1 MNEKAQPRSGISLAK
16 CWQSEAGALI
26 FQASI
31 TIERSAAKEK
41 GFLVINPANHGSP
54 VLFFKEKSLETMH
67 ANAAAAI
74 IRKYCPSARIELIAL
89 GETKEQT
96 PFLRLTLKAPNHHG
110 SVLIVVSG
118 KPDLQIDVILDGQS
132 LVRLQSQ
139 KTFTVRK
146 PAPKYFLDA
155 IDLDQEQY
163 EFWLNSLMP
172 DASDPTAPS
181 DQQQTAL
188 SLEHRQA
195 RDKIARRLKTL
206 RKTLAQDLAKLPT
219 HDSITNTKDDARL
232 LSSYLWLVKPGSHQ
246 LELDAAQTGQQP
258 RTIQLNPDKS
268 AGENLERLYVQ
279 VKKLERALI
288 LQGERTRKLKD
299 QIEQF
304 EAALS
309 QLKNPN
315 NLMPQSEINPLLA
328 TLGLAKAKSSNRP
341 TKPPKASKSGLCRK
355 FLLAEQV
362 LLNLGRDA
370 KESDQIVK
378 SARSSDWWVHIAGG
392 GRGSHVIISGLPS
405 KASLPAHIA
414 RAAGILALHFSERS
428 NACEGEV
435 YCTRRQFIRKQKGLA
450 PGLWLVDKSET
461 ILIRYTPSDVA
472 DIFSKELRDGIQRHK
487 AID

>member
-1 MNEKAQPRSGISLAK
+1 MNEKAQHSFGLSLAK

-31 TIERSAAKEK
+31 TIESSAPKEK

-54 VLFFKEKSLETMH
+54 VLFFKEKPLETMH
-67 ANAAAAI
+67 ANGAAAI
-74 IRKYCPSARIELIAL
+74 IRKHCPSARIDAIAL

-96 PFLRLTLKAPNHHG
+96 SFLRLTLKAPNHLG
-110 SVLIVVSG
+110 SILIVVSG

-146 PAPKYFLDA
+146 PAAKYFMEA
-155 IDLDQEQY
+155 EDLDREQFH
-163 EFWLNSLMP
+163 FWLRSLLP
-172 DASDPTAPS
+172 DASHANVQG

-206 RKTLAQDLAKLPT
+206 RKTLAQDLVKLPSQE
-219 HDSITNTKDDARL
+219 SITNTKDDARL

-258 RTIQLNPDKS
+258 RTIQLDPDKS
-268 AGENLERLYVQ
+268 AGENLERLYIQ
-279 VKKLERALI
+279 LKKLERALI
-288 LQGERTRKLKD
+288 LQGERTKKLKD
-299 QIEQF
+299 QIDQF
-304 EAALS
+304 EVALT
-309 QLKNPN
+309 QIKNSSAP
-315 NLMPQSEINPLLA
+315 LPQSEVNPLLA
-328 TLGLAKAKSSNRP
+328 TLGLAKVKNS
-341 TKPPKASKSGLCRK
+341 TKPIKLTKTSKSGLGRK

-362 LLNLGRDA
+362 LLTLGRDA

-405 KASLPAHIA
+405 KVPLPAHIA
-414 RAAGILALHFSERS
+414 KAAGILALHFSERS

-461 ILIRYTPSDVA
+461 VLIRYTPSDVA
-472 DIFSKELRDGIQRHK
+472 DIFSKEMREGIQRHK
-487 AID
+487 VSE

>member
-1 MNEKAQPRSGISLAK
+1 MNEKTQHRSGISLAK

-31 TIERSAAKEK
+31 TLERAATKEK

-54 VLFFKEKSLETMH
+54 VSFTKEKPSENLH
-67 ANAAAAI
+67 ANGAAAI
-74 IRKYCPSARIELIAL
+74 IRKYCPTARIESIAL
-89 GETKEQT
+89 GETDDQK
-96 PFLRLTLKAPNHHG
+96 PFLRLTLKMPTHSG
-110 SVLIVVSG
+110 SILIVVSV
-118 KPDLQIDVILDGQS
+118 KPDLQIDIILDGQS

-163 EFWLNSLMP
+163 DFWLNSLIP
-172 DASDPTAPS
+172 DASHPTAPS

-219 HDSITNTKDDARL
+219 QDSITNTKDDARL

-258 RTIQLNPDKS
+258 RIIELNPDKS
-268 AGENLERLYVQ
+268 PGENLERLYVQ
-279 VKKLERALI
+279 VKKLERALS
-288 LQGERTRKLKD
+288 LQGERIRKLKD

-309 QLKNPN
+309 QLKNPSVPT
-315 NLMPQSEINPLLA
+315 PQSEINPLLA
-328 TLGLAKAKSSNRP
+328 TLGLAKAKISTRP
-341 TKPPKASKSGLCRK
+341 SKLPKTSKSGLGRK
-355 FLLAEQV
+355 FLLGEHV
-362 LLNLGRDA
+362 LLTLGRDA

-405 KASLPAHIA
+405 KVPLPAHIA
-414 RAAGILALHFSERS
+414 KAAGILALHFSERS

-461 ILIRYTPSDVA
+461 VLIRYTPSDVA

-487 AID
+487 VSD

>member
-1 MNEKAQPRSGISLAK
+1 MNEKFQPRSGISLAK

-31 TIERSAAKEK
+31 TIESSAPKEK
-41 GFLVINPANHGSP
+41 GFLVINPANHGLP
-54 VLFFKEKSLETMH
+54 VSFIKEKPSEDLH
-67 ANAAAAI
+67 ANGAAAI
-74 IRKYCPSARIELIAL
+74 IRKYCPSARIQSIAL
-89 GETKEQT
+89 GETDDQK
-96 PFLRLTLKAPNHHG
+96 PFLRVTLKTPVHSG
-110 SVLIVVSG
+110 SIFIVVLG
-118 KPDLQIDVILDGQS
+118 KPDLQIDIILDGQS

-146 PAPKYFLDA
+146 PAPEYFLDA

-163 EFWLNSLMP
+163 DFWLNSLMP
-172 DASDPTAPS
+172 DASHPTAPS

-219 HDSITNTKDDARL
+219 QSSITDTKDDARL

-268 AGENLERLYVQ
+268 PGENLERLYVQ

-299 QIEQF
+299 QIDQF
-304 EAALS
+304 EVALT
-309 QLKNPN
+309 QIKNSSAP
-315 NLMPQSEINPLLA
+315 LPQSEINSLLA
-328 TLGLAKAKSSNRP
+328 TLGLAKAKSSN
-341 TKPPKASKSGLCRK
+341 KPSKLPKASKSGLGRK

-362 LLNLGRDA
+362 LLTLGRDA

-392 GRGSHVIISGLPS
+392 GRGSHVIISGPPS
-405 KASLPAHIA
+405 KAPLPAHIA
-414 RAAGILALHFSERS
+414 KAAGILALHFSERS

-461 ILIRYTPSDVA
+461 ILIRYTSSDVA